1 MALSKLLAFLALSA
15 SAATALT
22 PFHPR
27 EAIINHEPH
36 HFDLKARDI
45 VASPRLGLAVDTT
58 GSMGEYI
65 NALRIEIKKIL
76 RDREGTADQP
86 SALVLSP
93 FNDGE
98 AGVGPISSSNSQV
111 DFGAAL
117 DVLKAEGGG
126 DCPELAL
133 TGIGKALEQL
143 PEGGHLFVV
152 TDASAKD
159 ASLVSEVIPLA
170 RGKRIK
176 VFFFLFDNI
185 CGTGEPAYTSIAHAT
200 GGQTHTGLT
209 VADASLVPALID
221 AVVRSLSTELV
232 HVLPDAASPVTDLIQ
247 VGAPQRRA
255 APALKQRYLSE
266 VRFTVDPSLT
276 SVTFSVDSGRS
287 VTVTRPDGT
296 VVGAGDANAKIV
308 VLSRGVV
315 VVVNGPQSGSW
326 TVSVSDCD
334 ECSVN
339 VFGQSPVQ
347 FTFSLTQSTD
357 SRFVDVTEAPVV
369 GCTYRTVAQ
378 IDGTIS
384 NPTFEMRRAN
394 GALLAV
400 LPMTQGT
407 GALSNSYIGEL
418 TVPDGGFTVYLRGT
432 NGAVAEILRIVA
444 GIIRGVRGGTCPGAG
459 TPSPSATVSDTPT
472 TTEPPASVTETEEEP
487 TETEP
492 PATTVESDPP
502 ITSVRTTVS
511 DDDITLP
518 PASGTR
524 PTAVTD
530 APPATTL
537 EATEVA
543 TEVEGLMVT
552 GGAGTAFPGV
562 RRPIISIQGVNT
574 VIVCPGPH
582 PVCGGITGPAYYPGG
597 QDTVTTV

>member
-1 MALSKLLAFLALSA
+1 MALSAVLAFLALSA
-15 SAATALT
+15 STATALT

-36 HFDLKARDI
+36 HLDLKARDI

-65 NALRIEIKKIL
+65 TALRVEIKRIL
-76 RDREGTADQP
+76 RDREGTPDQP

-98 AGVGPISSSNSQV
+98 AGVGPVSSSSSQV

-143 PEGGHLFVV
+143 PKGSHLFVV

-159 ASLVSEVIPLA
+159 ASLVGDVISLA

-209 VADASLVPALID
+209 VADASLVPALIE

-232 HVLPDAASPVTDLIQ
+232 HVLPDSLNTVTDLSRVAVPEGGDISS
-247 VGAPQRRA
+247 
-255 APALKQRYLSE
+255 LKKRYLSE
-266 VRFTVDPSLT
+266 VRFFIDPSLT

-287 VTVTRPDGT
+287 VTVTRPDGS
-296 VVGAGDANAKIV
+296 VVGASDANANIV
-308 VLSRGVV
+308 VLTRGVF
-315 VVVNGPQSGSW
+315 VVVNAPQSGTW

-339 VFGQSPVQ
+339 VFGQSPAQ
-347 FTFSLTQSTD
+347 FTFDLTQSTD
-357 SRFVDVTEAPVV
+357 SEFVDVTEAPVV

-384 NPTFEMRRAN
+384 SPTFELRRAN
-394 GALLAV
+394 GALLQV
-400 LPMTQGT
+400 LPMNQGT
-407 GALSNSYIGEL
+407 GALSDSYIGEL
-418 TVPDGGFTVYLRGT
+418 TVPDGGFAVYLRGT
-432 NGAVAEILRIVA
+432 NGNGVEILRVVA
-444 GIIRGVRGGTCPGAG
+444 GIIRGVGGGTCPGAG
-459 TPSPSATVSDTPT
+459 TPSASATVSDTPI
-472 TTEPPASVTETEEEP
+472 TEPPVSATETEEEP
-487 TETEP
+487 TETDP
-492 PATTVESDPP
+492 PAETAESDPP
-502 ITSVRTTVS
+502 ITSVRATLS
-511 DDDITLP
+511 DNDVTLSA
-518 PASGTR
+518 ASSTR
-524 PTAVTD
+524 PTAATD
-530 APPATTL
+530 TPAATTFD
-537 EATEVA
+537 ATEI
-543 TEVEGLMVT
+543 EGPMVT
-552 GGAGTAFPGV
+552 GGGGTAFAGV
-562 RRPIISIQGVNT
+562 RRPIITVQGVNT

-582 PVCGGITGPAYYPGG
+582 PVCGGVTGPSYYPGG

>member
-1 MALSKLLAFLALSA
+1 MALTKLLALLALSA

-27 EAIINHEPH
+27 EAIINHESH
-36 HFDLKARDI
+36 HLDLKARDI
-45 VASPRLGLAVDTT
+45 VTSPRLGLAVDTT

-76 RDREGTADQP
+76 RDREGTVDQP

-126 DCPELAL
+126 DCPELSL

-143 PEGGHLFVV
+143 SEGGHLFVV

-159 ASLVSEVIPLA
+159 ASLVSEVISLA

-232 HVLPDAASPVTDLIQ
+232 HVLPDATSPVTDLIQ

-255 APALKQRYLSE
+255 ASALKKRYLSE
-266 VRFTVDPSLT
+266 VRFTVDPSVT

-296 VVGAGDANAKIV
+296 VVGAGDANARIV

-326 TVSVSDCD
+326 SVSVSDCD

-347 FTFSLTQSTD
+347 FTFGLTQSTD
-357 SRFVDVTEAPVV
+357 SGFVDVTEAPVI

-394 GALLAV
+394 GALLEV
-400 LPMTQGT
+400 LPMNQGT
-407 GALSNSYIGEL
+407 GALSDSYIGEL
-418 TVPDGGFTVYLRGT
+418 TVPDGGFTIYLRGT
-432 NGAVAEILRIVA
+432 NGAGAEILRVVA
-444 GIIRGVRGGTCPGAG
+444 GIIRGVRSGTCPDAG
-459 TPSPSATVSDTPT
+459 TPSPSATVSDTPI
-472 TTEPPASVTETEEEP
+472 TEPPASATETEEEP

-502 ITSVRTTVS
+502 ITSVRTTMS
-511 DDDITLP
+511 NDDVTLP

-530 APPATTL
+530 APPATTFD
-537 EATEVA
+537 A
-543 TEVEGLMVT
+543 TEVEGPMVT
-552 GGAGTAFPGV
+552 GGAGTVFPGV
-562 RRPIISIQGVNT
+562 RRPIISIQGANT

-582 PVCGGITGPAYYPGG
+582 PVCGGITGPSYYPGG

>member
-1 MALSKLLAFLALSA
+1 MALSTLLAFLAFSA

-36 HFDLKARDI
+36 HLDLKTRDI
-45 VASPRLGLAVDTT
+45 VASPRLGLAIDTT

-65 NALRIEIKKIL
+65 SALRVEIKKIL
-76 RDREGTADQP
+76 RDREGTPEQP

-98 AGVGPISSSNSQV
+98 AGVGPVSSSSSQV

-133 TGIGKALEQL
+133 TGISKALEQL

-159 ASLVSEVIPLA
+159 ASLVGEVISLA

-232 HVLPDAASPVTDLIQ
+232 HVLPDATSTVTDLTQ
-247 VGAPQRRA
+247 VAAAERRA
-255 APALKQRYLSE
+255 VFSLKKRYPNE
-266 VRFTVDPSLT
+266 VRFFVDPSLT
-276 SVTFSVDSGRS
+276 YVTFSVDSGRS
-287 VTVTRPDGT
+287 VTVTRPDGS
-296 VVGAGDANAKIV
+296 VVGAGDANANIV
-308 VLSRGVV
+308 VLARGVV
-315 VVVNGPQSGSW
+315 VVVNVPQSGTW

-347 FTFSLTQSTD
+347 FTFGLTQSTD
-357 SRFVDVTEAPVV
+357 SGFVDVTEAPVV

-378 IDGTIS
+378 IDGSIS
-384 NPTFEMRRAN
+384 SPTFELRLAN
-394 GALLAV
+394 GALLQV
-400 LPMTQGT
+400 LPMNQGT
-407 GALSNSYIGEL
+407 GALSDSYIGEL

-432 NGAVAEILRIVA
+432 KGNGVEILRVVA

-459 TPSPSATVSDTPT
+459 TPSPSATVSDPSI
-472 TTEPPASVTETEEEP
+472 TEPPVSATETEEEP
-487 TETEP
+487 GETEP
-492 PATTVESDPP
+492 PAETVESDPP
-502 ITSVRTTVS
+502 ITSVRATVS
-511 DDDITLP
+511 EDNGTFP
-518 PASGTR
+518 SASGTR
-524 PTAVTD
+524 PTAATD
-530 APPATTL
+530 APAVTTFN
-537 EATEVA
+537 ATEI
-543 TEVEGLMVT
+543 EGPMVT
-552 GGAGTAFPGV
+552 GGGDAAFAGV
-562 RRPIISIQGVNT
+562 RRPVITVQGDNT

-582 PVCGGITGPAYYPGG
+582 PVCGGVTGPSYYPGG

>member
-1 MALSKLLAFLALSA
+1 MALSKLLALLALTA

-27 EAIINHEPH
+27 EAIISHEPH

-65 NALRIEIKKIL
+65 TALRIEIKSIL
-76 RDREGTADQP
+76 RDCEGTADQP

-159 ASLVSEVIPLA
+159 ASLVSEVISLA

-209 VADASLVPALID
+209 VADASLVPALIE

-232 HVLPDAASPVTDLIQ
+232 HVLPDATSPVTDLVQ
-247 VGAPQRRA
+247 VAAPERRA
-255 APALKQRYLSE
+255 APALKKRYLSE
-266 VRFTVDPSLT
+266 VRLTVDPSVT

-287 VTVTRPDGT
+287 VTVTRPDGS
-296 VVGAGDANAKIV
+296 VVGASDANAKIV
-308 VLSRGVV
+308 VLARGVV
-315 VVVNGPQSGSW
+315 VIINGPQSGSW
-326 TVSVSDCD
+326 SVSVSDCD

-347 FTFSLTQSTD
+347 LTFGLTQSTD
-357 SRFVDVTEAPVV
+357 SGFVDVTEAPVV

-384 NPTFEMRRAN
+384 NPTFEVRRAN
-394 GALLAV
+394 GALLEV
-400 LPMTQGT
+400 LPMNQGT
-407 GALSNSYIGEL
+407 GALSDSYIGEL

-432 NGAVAEILRIVA
+432 NGAGTEILRVAA

-459 TPSPSATVSDTPT
+459 TPSPSATVSDTPI
-472 TTEPPASVTETEEEP
+472 TEPPASATETEEEP

-492 PATTVESDPP
+492 PATTVESDSP
-502 ITSVRTTVS
+502 ITSVRTTMS
-511 DDDITLP
+511 DDDVTLP
-518 PASGTR
+518 SAYGTR
-524 PTAVTD
+524 PTAATD

-537 EATEVA
+537 DATEI
-543 TEVEGLMVT
+543 EGPMVT
-552 GGAGTAFPGV
+552 GGAGTTFAGV
-562 RRPIISIQGVNT
+562 RRPIISIQGANT

-582 PVCGGITGPAYYPGG
+582 PVCGGITGPSYYPGG

>member
-1 MALSKLLAFLALSA
+1 MALSTLLALLALSA
-15 SAATALT
+15 STAAALT

-36 HFDLKARDI
+36 HLDLKARDI

-65 NALRIEIKKIL
+65 TALRVEIKRIL
-76 RDREGTADQP
+76 RDREGTPDQP

-98 AGVGPISSSNSQV
+98 TGVGPVLSSSSQV

-117 DVLKAEGGG
+117 DVLNAEGGG

-143 PEGGHLFVV
+143 PAGGHLFVV

-159 ASLVSEVIPLA
+159 ASLVGEVISLA

-209 VADASLVPALID
+209 VADASLVPALIE

-232 HVLPDAASPVTDLIQ
+232 HVLPDTLNTVTDLNQ
-247 VGAPQRRA
+247 VAAAERRA
-255 APALKQRYLSE
+255 VSSLQKRYLSE
-266 VRFTVDPSLT
+266 IRFTVDPSLT

-287 VTVTRPDGT
+287 VTITRPDGS
-296 VVGAGDANAKIV
+296 VVGAGDANANIV
-308 VLSRGVV
+308 VLTRGVV
-315 VVVNGPQSGSW
+315 VVVNAPQSGTW

-347 FTFSLTQSTD
+347 FTFGLAQSTD
-357 SRFVDVTEAPVV
+357 SGFVDVTEAPVV

-384 NPTFEMRRAN
+384 SPTFELRRAN
-394 GALLAV
+394 GALLQV
-400 LPMTQGT
+400 LPMNQGT
-407 GALSNSYIGEL
+407 SALSDSYIGEL

-432 NGAVAEILRIVA
+432 NGNGVEILRVLA
-444 GIIRGVRGGTCPGAG
+444 GIIRGVRGGTCPGTG
-459 TPSPSATVSDTPT
+459 TPNASATVSDTSI
-472 TTEPPASVTETEEEP
+472 TEPPVSATETEEEP

-492 PATTVESDPP
+492 PAETIESDPP
-502 ITSVRTTVS
+502 ITSVRATMS
-511 DDDITLP
+511 DDDVTIP
-518 PASGTR
+518 AASGTR
-524 PTAVTD
+524 LTAVND
-530 APPATTL
+530 APPATTSD
-537 EATEVA
+537 ATEI
-543 TEVEGLMVT
+543 ERPMVT
-552 GGAGTAFPGV
+552 GGGGTAFAGV
-562 RRPIISIQGVNT
+562 RRPIITVQDVNT

-582 PVCGGITGPAYYPGG
+582 PVCGGVTGPSYYPGG